1 MASSSSTANARPAGI
16 SSHRQ
21 ENQMPKSSKVHK
33 LYEDLLREG
42 HSKESAARIAQSQTG
57 QALAT
62 GKKPKHKK

>member
-1 MASSSSTANARPAGI
+1 
-16 SSHRQ
+16 
-21 ENQMPKSSKVHK
+21 MPKSSKVHK